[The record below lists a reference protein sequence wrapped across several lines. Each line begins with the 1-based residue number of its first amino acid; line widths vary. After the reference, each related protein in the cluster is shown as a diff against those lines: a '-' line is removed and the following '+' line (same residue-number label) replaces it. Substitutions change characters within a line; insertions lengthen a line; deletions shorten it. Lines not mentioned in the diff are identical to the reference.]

1 MTPLMLVSVD
11 AKGPSD
17 RDSFRLN
24 ELSRDKPCDPR
35 VIHEEGGGR
44 GEASKAPVAF
54 NSLIF

>member
-24 ELSRDKPCDPR
+24 ALSRDKPCDPR

-44 GEASKAPVAF
+44 GEALKAPVAF
-54 NSLIF
+54 DFFFF